1 MYSSFAGT
9 GELSLA
15 PSTADGRCSS
25 RASEFPRDQSGGGE
39 EQKDARRQLVSI
51 GEVEERVRRNEEDVA
66 HGHGEGVAQVP
77 GLQDLRLP
85 GRARKGAREFCLC
98 VCVATLQCQKMR
110 SHNIL
115 LPFPLENWAFTI
127 T

>member
-1 MYSSFAGT
+1 M
-9 GELSLA
+9 A
-15 PSTADGRCSS
+15 PSTAGGVRRGR
-25 RASEFPRDQSGGGE
+25 ANFPEIKAGE

-85 GRARKGAREFCLC
+85 GRARKGAREFYLC
-98 VCVATLQCQKMR
+98 
-110 SHNIL
+110 SHSAMS
-115 LPFPLENWAFTI
+115 ENALS
-127 T
+127 